1 MKKYVC
7 ALSLAFMLASP
18 AFASSAP
25 GTIGPISV
33 NTIGPISVN
42 TIGPISV
49 NTIGP
54 ISIALSLLAGAVL

>member
-1 MKKYVC
+1 M
-7 ALSLAFMLASP
+7 F
-18 AFASSAP
+18 SSAAYAGSAPPP

-42 TIGPISV
+42 TIGPISI

-54 ISIALSLLAGAVL
+54 ISIAISLLAGAVL